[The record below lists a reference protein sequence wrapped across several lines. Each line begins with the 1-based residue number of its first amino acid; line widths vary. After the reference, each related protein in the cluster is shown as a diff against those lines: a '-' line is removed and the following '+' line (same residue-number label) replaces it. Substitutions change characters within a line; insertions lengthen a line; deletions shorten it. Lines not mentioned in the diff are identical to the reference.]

1 MNNILPPERFVMAS
15 RESYPAMTQAKHI
28 QKLLLGVDAYY
39 KIAILGM
46 TILDDQLFD
55 KRLSKKGSN
64 RLFISP
70 ILKMQ
75 AFH

>member
-1 MNNILPPERFVMAS
+1 MNNILPPERLVMAS
-15 RESYPAMTQAKHI
+15 RESHPAMTQAKHI
-28 QKLLLGVDAYY
+28 QKLLLGVDPYY
-39 KIAILGM
+39 KISILGM

-55 KRLSKKGSN
+55 KRLSKKGRN

>member
-1 MNNILPPERFVMAS
+1 MNNILPPERLVMAS
-15 RESYPAMTQAKHI
+15 RESHPAMTQAKHI
-28 QKLLLGVDAYY
+28 QKLLQGIEPHY
-39 KIAILGM
+39 KISILGM

-55 KRLSKKGSN
+55 KRLSKKGRN